1 STGGRAPIRQV
12 RAFPHHGATGA
23 LLCPAPVVCGDEARP
38 AMNAKHLEF
47 CASAEW
53 AEIIEREVLPWA
65 VGDRDLGDD
74 VLEVGAGPGLTTDVL
89 RQRVPRLTA
98 VEIDRQLAA
107 ALRARLDGGNV
118 TVVEG
123 DATRLPL
130 ESDRFSAA
138 TTFNMLH
145 HVPSVE
151 LQDRVLAEL
160 CRVLR
165 PGGILIGTDGIASDT
180 LDEFHVG
187 DVYVPCDPAGMP
199 ARLAATGFVDV
210 HVDRADL
217 TATRLAWARSRF
229 RFVATAP

>member
-1 STGGRAPIRQV
+1 
-12 RAFPHHGATGA
+12 
-23 LLCPAPVVCGDEARP
+23 
-38 AMNAKHLEF
+38 MNELHLQF

-53 AEIIEREVLPWA
+53 AEIIEGEVLPWA
-65 VGDRDLGDD
+65 VGDHDLGDD

-89 RQRVPRLTA
+89 RQRVARLTA
-98 VEIDRQLAA
+98 VEIDPELAG
-107 ALRARLDGGNV
+107 ALRSRLRGTNV
-118 TVVEG
+118 EVVEG

-145 HVPSVE
+145 HVPSAE

-165 PGGILIGTDGIASDT
+165 PGGLLIGTDGVASDT

-199 ARLAATGFVDV
+199 ARLRAAGFVDV
-210 HVDRADL
+210 RVDRADL
-217 TATRLAWARSRF
+217 SDARLGWARSRF
-229 RFVATAP
+229 RFVASAP

>member
-1 STGGRAPIRQV
+1 
-12 RAFPHHGATGA
+12 
-23 LLCPAPVVCGDEARP
+23 
-38 AMNAKHLEF
+38 MNELHLKF

-53 AEIIEREVLPWA
+53 AQIIEHEVLPWA
-65 VGDRDLGDD
+65 VGDYDLGDD

-89 RQRVPRLTA
+89 RQRVARLTA
-98 VEIDRQLAA
+98 VEIDPELAGG
-107 ALRARLDGGNV
+107 LRSRLSGTNV
-118 TVVEG
+118 EVVEG

-145 HVPSVE
+145 HVPSPE

-165 PGGILIGTDGIASDT
+165 PGGLLVGTDGVASDT

-199 ARLAATGFVDV
+199 ARLRAAGFVDV
-210 HVDRADL
+210 RVDRADL
-217 TATRLAWARSRF
+217 SDARLGWARSRF
-229 RFVATAP
+229 RFVASAP

>member
-1 STGGRAPIRQV
+1 
-12 RAFPHHGATGA
+12 
-23 LLCPAPVVCGDEARP
+23 
-38 AMNAKHLEF
+38 MNELHLKF

-53 AEIIEREVLPWA
+53 AEIIEGEVLPWA
-65 VGDRDLGDD
+65 VGDHDLGDD

-89 RQRVPRLTA
+89 RQRVTRLTA
-98 VEIDRQLAA
+98 VEIDPELAG
-107 ALRARLDGGNV
+107 ALRSRLRGTNV
-118 TVVEG
+118 EVVEG

-130 ESDRFSAA
+130 ESDQFSAA

-145 HVPSVE
+145 HVPSAE

-165 PGGILIGTDGIASDT
+165 PGGVLVGTDGVASDT

-199 ARLAATGFVDV
+199 ARLRTAGFVDV
-210 HVDRADL
+210 RVDRADL
-217 TATRLAWARSRF
+217 SDARLGWARSRF
-229 RFVATAP
+229 RFVASAP

>member
-1 STGGRAPIRQV
+1 
-12 RAFPHHGATGA
+12 
-23 LLCPAPVVCGDEARP
+23 
-38 AMNAKHLEF
+38 MNAKHLEF
-47 CASAEW
+47 CASPAW

-89 RQRVPRLTA
+89 RQLVPHLTA
-98 VEIDRQLAA
+98 VEIDLPLAD
-107 ALRARLDGGNV
+107 ALRARLDGSNV

-145 HVPSVE
+145 HVPSPE

-165 PGGILIGTDGIASDT
+165 PGGVLIGTDGIASDT

-187 DVYVPCDPAGMP
+187 DVYVPCDPSAMP
-199 ARLAATGFVDV
+199 ARLRAAGFVEV
-210 HVDRADL
+210 QVDRAELSD
-217 TATRLAWARSRF
+217 TRLA
-229 RFVATAP
+229 

>member
-1 STGGRAPIRQV
+1 V
-12 RAFPHHGATGA
+12 NE
-23 LLCPAPVVCGDEARP
+23 L
-38 AMNAKHLEF
+38 HLKF

-53 AEIIEREVLPWA
+53 AQIIEHEVLPWA
-65 VGDRDLGDD
+65 VGDYDLGDD

-89 RQRVPRLTA
+89 RQRVARLTA
-98 VEIDRQLAA
+98 VEIDPELAGG
-107 ALRARLDGGNV
+107 LRSRLSGTNV
-118 TVVEG
+118 EVVEG

-145 HVPSVE
+145 HVPSPE

-165 PGGILIGTDGIASDT
+165 PGGLLVGTDGVASDT

-199 ARLAATGFVDV
+199 ARLRAAGFVDV
-210 HVDRADL
+210 RVDRADL
-217 TATRLAWARSRF
+217 SDARLGWARSRF
-229 RFVATAP
+229 RFVASAP

>member
-1 STGGRAPIRQV
+1 
-12 RAFPHHGATGA
+12 
-23 LLCPAPVVCGDEARP
+23 
-38 AMNAKHLEF
+38 MNEKHLEF
-47 CASAEW
+47 CASPEW

-65 VGDRDLGDD
+65 VGDHDLGDD

-98 VEIDRQLAA
+98 VEIDRDLAD
-107 ALRARLDGGNV
+107 ALRARLTGTNV
-118 TVVEG
+118 EVVEG

-145 HVPSVE
+145 HVPSPD

-165 PGGILIGTDGIASDT
+165 PGGILIGTDGVVSDT

-199 ARLAATGFVDV
+199 ARLQAAGFVDI

-217 TATRLAWARSRF
+217 SDARLGWARSRF
-229 RFVATAP
+229 RFIASAP

>member
-1 STGGRAPIRQV
+1 
-12 RAFPHHGATGA
+12 
-23 LLCPAPVVCGDEARP
+23 
-38 AMNAKHLEF
+38 MNEKHLEF
-47 CASAEW
+47 CASPIW
-53 AEIIEREVLPWA
+53 AEIIGGEVLPWA

-89 RQRVPRLTA
+89 RQRVKRLTA
-98 VEIDRQLAA
+98 VEIDPQLAD
-107 ALRARLDGGNV
+107 ALRARLGGTNV

-123 DATRLPL
+123 DATDLPI

-145 HVPSVE
+145 HVPSAE

-165 PGGILIGTDGIASDT
+165 PGGLLIGTDGIASGT

-187 DVYVPCDPAGMP
+187 DVYVPCDPGGMP
-199 ARLAATGFVDV
+199 ERLQAAGFVDI
-210 HVDRADL
+210 HVDVADI
-217 TATRLAWARSRF
+217 ADERLAWARNRF

>member
-1 STGGRAPIRQV
+1 LNS
-12 RAFPHHGATGA
+12 
-23 LLCPAPVVCGDEARP
+23 
-38 AMNAKHLEF
+38 KHLEF

-65 VGDRDLGDD
+65 IGDRDLGDD

-89 RQRVPRLTA
+89 RRRVARLTA
-98 VEIDRQLAA
+98 VEIDQPLADG
-107 ALRARLDGGNV
+107 LRSRLAGTNV
-118 TVVEG
+118 TVVEA
-123 DATRLPL
+123 DATALPL

-145 HVPSVE
+145 HVPSPE

-165 PGGILIGTDGIASDT
+165 PGGILIGTDGVASDT

-187 DVYVPCDPAGMP
+187 DVYVPCDPAAMP
-199 ARLAATGFVDV
+199 GRLRAAGFVDV

-217 TATRLAWARSRF
+217 SDTRLAWARSRF
-229 RFVATAP
+229 RFVASAP

>member
-1 STGGRAPIRQV
+1 V
-12 RAFPHHGATGA
+12 N
-23 LLCPAPVVCGDEARP
+23 E
-38 AMNAKHLEF
+38 KHLEF
-47 CASAEW
+47 CASPEW

-65 VGDRDLGDD
+65 VGDHDLGDD

-98 VEIDRQLAA
+98 VEIDRDLAD
-107 ALRARLDGGNV
+107 ALRARLTGTNV
-118 TVVEG
+118 EVVEG

-145 HVPSVE
+145 HVPSPD

-165 PGGILIGTDGIASDT
+165 PGGILIGTDGVVSDT

-199 ARLAATGFVDV
+199 ARLSAAGFVDI

-217 TATRLAWARSRF
+217 SDERLGWARSRF
-229 RFVATAP
+229 RFIASAP

>member
-1 STGGRAPIRQV
+1 
-12 RAFPHHGATGA
+12 
-23 LLCPAPVVCGDEARP
+23 
-38 AMNAKHLEF
+38 MNSKHLQF
-47 CASAEW
+47 CASPEW

-65 VGDRDLGDD
+65 IGERDLGDD

-98 VEIDRQLAA
+98 VEIDCELAA
-107 ALRARLDGGNV
+107 ALRSRLEGTNV
-118 TVVEG
+118 DVVEG

-145 HVPSVE
+145 HVPTPE

-165 PGGILIGTDGIASDT
+165 PGGVLIGTDGVASDT

-199 ARLAATGFVDV
+199 ARLEAAGFVDV

-217 TATRLAWARSRF
+217 ADARLAWARSRF
-229 RFVATAP
+229 RFVATAPALR